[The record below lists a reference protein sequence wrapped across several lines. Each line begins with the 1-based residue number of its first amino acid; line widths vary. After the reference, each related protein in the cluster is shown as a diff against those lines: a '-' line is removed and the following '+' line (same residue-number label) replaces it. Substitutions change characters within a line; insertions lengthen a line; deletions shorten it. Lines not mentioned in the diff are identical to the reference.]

1 MTGRTVKHSTAGR
14 ARKVNRTKRAKRT
27 RMRIRESNSLRL
39 TVHRTP
45 RHMYAQVIGAENGG
59 DRILVQASTLDEGL
73 KDGNGGNVAAASAVG
88 ALVAERAVAAGV
100 RKVAFDRSGYKYH
113 GRVKALAEA
122 ARAGGL
128 EF

>member
-1 MTGRTVKHSTAGR
+1 MK
-14 ARKVNRTKRAKRT
+14 
-27 RMRIRESNSLRL
+27 IRESNSLRL

-45 RHMYAQVIGAENGG
+45 RHMYAQVINCEDRG

-73 KDGNGGNVAAASAVG
+73 KDGNGGNVDAASAVG

-100 RKVAFDRSGYKYH
+100 REVAFDRSGYKYH